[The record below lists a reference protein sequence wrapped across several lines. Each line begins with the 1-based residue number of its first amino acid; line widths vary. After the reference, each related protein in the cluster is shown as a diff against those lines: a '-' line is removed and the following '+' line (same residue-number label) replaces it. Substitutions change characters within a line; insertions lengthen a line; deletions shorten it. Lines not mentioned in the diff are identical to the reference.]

1 MHSFIPTYERMGG
14 FTESELSSE
23 FEDSLDLIA
32 PCLTP
37 EFSRYYE
44 KVKLSAEVEGSDIKK
59 QKQFNEYCQE
69 LGFTPSQTDT
79 LRTRHQI
86 AQGLGANEHFLGN
99 DLTRDINVSYDTT
112 PFGDIDDNVEYGPPE
127 TFTWDKNPQTLGT
140 LEKAGAIK
148 RINIGKGKTN
158 EAI

>member
-1 MHSFIPTYERMGG
+1 M
-14 FTESELSSE
+14 
-23 FEDSLDLIA
+23 
-32 PCLTP
+32 TP

-44 KVKLSAEVEGSDIKK
+44 QVKVSAEEEGIKLKK
-59 QKQFNEYCQE
+59 QEDFIEYCQE
-69 LGFTPSQTDT
+69 LGFTASQTDT

-86 AQGLGANEHFLGN
+86 EQGLGANEHFLGN
-99 DLTRDINVSYDTT
+99 GLTRDINVSYDTT
-112 PFGDIDDNVEYGPPE
+112 PFGYIDDDVEYGPPE

-148 RINIGKGKTN
+148 RINIEKGKTN